1 MGLKLQR
8 SHLTCQVAN
17 KHLNNT
23 EKLKVVDRNKDGLL
37 PTPAVQQISVS
48 EKKSQVQKKNNSKQF

>member
-23 EKLKVVDRNKDGLL
+23 EILKVVDRNKDGLL
-37 PTPAVQQISVS
+37 PTPAVQ
-48 EKKSQVQKKNNSKQF
+48 